1 MILELMMEDP
11 RPEDKTSLKIAAP
24 MTQEADCMV
33 TLIDNENYAAEIHK
47 AAKPVLLLCM
57 PEGPD
62 FSGQAA
68 LLHQAAQKYKDD
80 LKVCV
85 LEEELINGFKQML
98 NIKGTPV
105 FLLFYQGREK
115 GRMLGM
121 AGEEQLSAFLFRHL
135 RKPVRDAGV
144 DTSWK

>member
-1 MILELMMEDP
+1 MEDP
-11 RPEDKTSLKIAAP
+11 EAENKTHLKIAVP
-24 MTQEADCMV
+24 MTQAEARMV
-33 TLIDNENYAAEIHK
+33 TLIDNENYDLEIDK
-47 AAKPVLLLCM
+47 AGKPVLLMCM

-62 FSGQAA
+62 FSEQAA
-68 LLHQAAQKYKDD
+68 LLRQVAHKYKDA
-80 LKVCV
+80 LKVC
-85 LEEELINGFKQML
+85 LLAEELINGFKQML

-105 FLLFYQGREK
+105 FLLFCQGREK